1 MSLTSNFIELS
12 TTPLTFNSSIII
24 FLRRRL
30 INYIFLVAS
39 CFRTSSSL
47 HGPSQHFTLG
57 FPFCSFRL
65 FWSYWLILVFRW
77 CRILLSLLGLFW
89 SHFRF
94 ISIIVLLI
102 SFIFDLSLFF
112 HIKGFSLLD
121 KYFQAY
127 FRVLLQ
133 SFLYKLSLT
142 SFALNSIILP
152 IVFRSIF
159 LRLVFWWL

>member
-1 MSLTSNFIELS
+1 
-12 TTPLTFNSSIII
+12 
-24 FLRRRL
+24 LRRRL
-30 INYIFLVAS
+30 IDCIFLAAP

-47 HGPSQHFTLG
+47 HSPSQHFTLG

-65 FWSYWLILVFRW
+65 FGSYWLILVFRR
-77 CRILLSLLGLFW
+77 CRILLSFLRLLW

-94 ISIIVLLI
+94 ISIIILLI
-102 SFIFDLSLFF
+102 SFIFYLSLFF

-127 FRVLLQ
+127 FRMLLQ

-142 SFALNSIILP
+142 SFALNTVILP
-152 IVFRSIF
+152 IIVGSIF
-159 LRLVFWWL
+159 LRLVF